1 MRKKTLLLSS
11 LLIATVSLLKMASC
25 PTLYSEPLGQT
36 TIPVVI
42 EPAPSTPNEDPR
54 GPVFNPFTAY
64 LYNNQVVLNC
74 STSYGD
80 VDVTLVSTAGDNYST
95 VFDTADGFI
104 IIPISGLTGEYTLLL
119 TDSLGVHFTGEFEL

>member
-1 MRKKTLLLSS
+1 MKANHYFCLAAVFAATCLLCSSSFKKNAYQQPGEDQIIIRQRPGEL
-11 LLIATVSLLKMASC
+11 
-25 PTLYSEPLGQT
+25 ED
-36 TIPVVI
+36 
-42 EPAPSTPNEDPR
+42 DPR

-80 VDVTLVSTAGDNYST
+80 VDVSLVSTAGDNYST

-104 IIPISGLTGEYTLLL
+104 IIPISGLAGDYTLLL
-119 TDSLGVHFTGEFEL
+119 TDSLGIHFTGEFEL